1 MPVGDDA
8 ERWTTRGRVRKVL
21 FVVHNVT
28 SATRLLDVLP
38 LFDDDTRLQLLVT
51 CTGSSPFLAGV
62 PELMA
67 AAGLPVLPWEQAK
80 ATPVDLAISASYGGE
95 LPLLRGKLAILS
107 HGVGYNKRLATP
119 DTGHRTPDTGHG
131 ARDASAAAVIPTVS
145 RGSAP
150 DPEARFARCPQTPDG
165 LDLPT
170 YVPAPAPIFGLA
182 PDWLLHD
189 GRPIADATVLS
200 HPEQLER
207 LRAACPEAVPTAVL
221 AGDPCFDRLLD
232 ALPYRE
238 RFRRAL
244 GVAEGQRLIVVNSTW
259 SPGSLFGD
267 GDGDPL
273 PSLLPR
279 LAAELPADEY
289 RVAAVLH
296 PNIWHGHGPGQ
307 VRAWLDRARRAG
319 LVLVPPLEG
328 WRQALIAADCV
339 LGDHGSV
346 TYYAAAIGTPVL
358 LGAFPDAALDP
369 DSPVAALG
377 RAAPRLRP
385 YDGLRAQLDHV
396 VDRHEPDR
404 YREFAAQ
411 VSSDPGGSARL
422 LRRVFYELIGIPEPT
437 GRPALLDRLPLPAF
451 EPAMRTAPVRVLT
464 RLLGA
469 DPPEIAVVRH
479 AEGAYEPEG
488 DDNFGWDAHTT
499 VHEDTR
505 DAGRL
510 GIADVI
516 VRYGC
521 ADDPRVGPPEAW
533 TEEVLAR
540 HAGCALAVYVTGVDR
555 CAVRVRGG
563 GVVWLSA
570 AAGPDGRPDLCD
582 PAAYTAALYA
592 WLMSGKSLAEA
603 VISGVTVVTGGVRHG
618 VRVRD

>member
-1 MPVGDDA
+1 MTGETWLRVPVGEDA
-8 ERWTTRGRVRKVL
+8 ERWKTRGRTRTVL

-38 LFDDDTRLQLLVT
+38 LFAGDTRLQLLAT

-62 PELMA
+62 PELLA
-67 AAGLPVLPWEQAK
+67 SAGLPVLPWEQAK

-95 LPLLRGKLAILS
+95 LPLLQGKLAVLS

-131 ARDASAAAVIPTVS
+131 SRGASAAAVIPTVS

-150 DPEARFARCPQTPDG
+150 DPG
-165 LDLPT
+165 
-170 YVPAPAPIFGLA
+170 APVFGMD

-200 HPEQLER
+200 HPEQLDR
-207 LRAACPEAVPTAVL
+207 LGAACPEAVPTAVL
-221 AGDPCFDRLLD
+221 GGDPCYDRILD
-232 ALPYRE
+232 ALPHRD

-244 GVAEGQRLIVVNSTW
+244 GVAAGQRLIVVNSTW

-267 GDGDPL
+267 GDEDLL

-279 LAAELPADEY
+279 LTAELPADEY

-307 VRAWLDRARRAG
+307 VRAWLDRARAAG

-377 RAAPRLRP
+377 RTAPRLRP
-385 YDGLRAQLDHV
+385 HEGLRAQLDHV
-396 VDRHEPDR
+396 VDHHEPGR
-404 YREFAAQ
+404 YRAFADQ
-411 VSSDPGGSARL
+411 VSSDPGASARL
-422 LRRVFYELIGIPEPT
+422 LRRVFHDLIGIPEPA

-451 EPAMRTAPVRVLT
+451 EPAERTSPVRVLT

-469 DPPEIAVVRH
+469 APPEIAVTRH
-479 AEGAYEPEG
+479 PEGTYEPEG
-488 DDNFGWDAHTT
+488 DEDFGWDAHTV

-505 DAGRL
+505 DTSRL
-510 GIADVI
+510 RLADII
-516 VRYGC
+516 VRYGS
-521 ADDPRVGPPEAW
+521 ADDPRVGPPSAW
-533 TEEVLAR
+533 TAEILSR
-540 HAGCALAVYVTGVDR
+540 HPGCALAVYVTGVDR
-555 CAVRVRGG
+555 CTVRLRDG
-563 GVVWLSA
+563 GVVRLSA
-570 AAGPDGRPDLCD
+570 TACPDGRADLCD
-582 PAAYTAALYA
+582 PVVYASALHA
-592 WLMSGKSLAEA
+592 WVVAGKSLSEA
-603 VISGVTVVTGGVRHG
+603 VASGVGVVTGAVRRVVT
-618 VRVRD
+618 VR